1 MKILDLHA
9 FEWRLTKNKCIEI
22 PKVQYHRSV
31 EWFQV
36 CVIIHR
42 GWHGQV
48 RLSRSVRLVQPQV
61 MFVCRTL
68 YHGNVQKVP
77 SRALCLRVLSE
88 AAEQRHVQGA
98 ERQALLSRL
107 LREALRLIVY
117 WQLLSVRVCEVYERV
132 NGCQQ
137 KVMLNSDLLE
147 IADCITPNSLE

>member
-1 MKILDLHA
+1 MYKDL
-9 FEWRLTKNKCIEI
+9 L
-22 PKVQYHRSV
+22 KVQYHGSV
-31 EWFQV
+31 KWFQV
-36 CVIIHR
+36 CVIIPR
-42 GWHGQV
+42 GWHGHV
-48 RLSRSVRLVQPQV
+48 SLSRSVRLVQPLV

-117 WQLLSVRVCEVYERV
+117 WQLFKCPSLWGLRKSERLSTESYVKFRFVGNRWLYNAKLIEI
-132 NGCQQ
+132 G
-137 KVMLNSDLLE
+137 LL
-147 IADCITPNSLE
+147 